1 MKKLLTILFI
11 CLLQNAF
18 STTYYVSTT
27 GSNDANNG
35 TSPSTPWET
44 LGKVNSF
51 SFSPGDSILFNRGSG
66 WYGSLVINNSGTAGN
81 PITYGAYGT
90 GANPVIN
97 GFTNISSWTNI
108 GNNIWESSS
117 AVSTLSTCNMVVIN
131 GVNTAMGRYP
141 NSGYLRINAI
151 SGDSTLTN
159 GSLYGTNWTGASIA
173 IKKQRWYI
181 EVGTVLSQ
189 VDSTVKYTDPN
200 LFQAAVGWGFFIE
213 NDPRTL
219 DVQNEWYYNP
229 STKKLRIYS
238 TSMPTGVQLTTVENI
253 IDNSSNNQYVT
264 INNLSITGANT
275 SLINCNYGQHFSVI
289 NCNLSYGGIRA
300 IYVNGLAPIITGNT
314 VNTIGYE
321 GIYSQQNGVGGNIS
335 YNNIKD
341 VCLIPGTAVGA
352 GGASIYS
359 VAAHTILEYNVIDS
373 SGWGGLLFY
382 GDSSYAR
389 HNFINHSCLTR
400 DDTGGLA
407 THGGYT
413 GQEITDNIVL
423 NSVGTPDGTNSTS
436 YLAQGIYLDDLTD
449 SVLVQ
454 RNTVEGCSGAGLF
467 LHRVQNITVLNNTLY
482 NNSTDNTNFIKGQ
495 MMFQLVQD
503 DPDFIGMNIKHN
515 ILFPR
520 TNTQLCLYFYL
531 ITTDT
536 TDFQLFGASDSNYY
550 ARPIDST
557 NIIMRPSNITY
568 NLGAWKTFSK
578 QEAHSTGSP
587 KSITD
592 VNDLVFKYNATT
604 SSQTIALDAVY
615 EDVAGA
621 SYNGSITLAPFTSAV
636 LIKTGSI
643 IPPVITPGGSINI
656 YAKPN
661 FIN

>member
-1 MKKLLTILFI
+1 MRKLLTILFFI
-11 CLLQNAF
+11 LSMTVSA
-18 STTYYVSTT
+18 TTYYVSTT
-27 GSNDANNG
+27 GSNDTNNG

-44 LGKVNSF
+44 LTKVNSF
-51 SFSPGDSILFNRGSG
+51 TFSPGDNILFNRGSG
-66 WYGSLVINNSGTAGN
+66 WYGSLVISNSGTAGN

-90 GANPVIN
+90 GANPVIS
-97 GFTNISSWTNI
+97 GFTNVSSWINL
-108 GNNIWESSS
+108 GSNIWESTS

-131 GVNTAMGRYP
+131 RVNTAMGRFP
-141 NSGYLRINAI
+141 NTGYLRINAI

-159 GSLYGTNWTGASIA
+159 GSLYGTNWAGASIA

-181 EVGTVLSQ
+181 EVGTILSQ

-213 NDPRTL
+213 NDSLTL
-219 DVQNEWYYNP
+219 DQQNEWYYNP

-238 TSMPTGVQLTTVENI
+238 TSMPANVQLTTIENTF
-253 IDNSSNNQYVT
+253 DNSANCKYIT
-264 INNLSITGANT
+264 IDSLSFTGANT
-275 SLINCNYGQHFSVI
+275 SLMNCNYGQNISI
-289 NCNLSYGGIRA
+289 LNCNLSYGGIRA
-300 IYVNGLAPIITGNT
+300 IYINGLVPTITGNIINT
-314 VNTIGYE
+314 VGYE
-321 GIYSQQNGVGGNIS
+321 GIYSQQNGIGGNIS

-352 GGASIYS
+352 GGGAIFS
-359 VAAHTILEYNVIDS
+359 VAAHTILQYNVIDS

-423 NSVGTPDGTNSTS
+423 NSIGTPDGTNSIS

-454 RNTVEGCSGAGLF
+454 NNSVANCTGAGLF
-467 LHRVQNITVLNNTLY
+467 LHRIRNITILNNTLY

-495 MMFQLVQD
+495 MMFQLVQN
-503 DPDFIGMNIKHN
+503 DPAFYGMNIKHN
-515 ILFPR
+515 IFFSK
-520 TNTQLCLYFYL
+520 TNTQLCFYFYL
-531 ITTDT
+531 TTTDT
-536 TDFQLFGASDSNYY
+536 TNFQTWGVSDSNYY

-557 NIIMRPSNITY
+557 NIIMRPSNINYT
-568 NLGAWKTFSK
+568 LGQWKTYSTKETHSK
-578 QEAHSTGSP
+578 GSP
-587 KSITD
+587 KTITD
-592 VNDLVFKYNATT
+592 VNDLVFEYNATT

-615 EDVAGA
+615 EDVAGT

-636 LIKTGSI
+636 LIKTGI
-643 IPPVITPGGSINI
+643 APIVNAGG
-656 YAKPN
+656 N
-661 FIN
+661 FKYTGILNFK

>member
-1 MKKLLTILFI
+1 MRKLLTILFFI
-11 CLLQNAF
+11 LSMTVSA
-18 STTYYVSTT
+18 TTYYVSTT
-27 GSNDANNG
+27 GSNDTNNG

-44 LGKVNSF
+44 LTKVNSF
-51 SFSPGDSILFNRGSG
+51 TFSPGDNILFNRGSG
-66 WYGSLVINNSGTAGN
+66 WYGSLVISNSGTAGN

-90 GANPVIN
+90 GANPVIS
-97 GFTNISSWTNI
+97 GFTNVSSWINL
-108 GNNIWESSS
+108 GSNIWESTS

-131 GVNTAMGRYP
+131 RVNTAMGRFP
-141 NSGYLRINAI
+141 NTGYLRINAV

-159 GSLYGTNWTGASIA
+159 GSLYGTNWAGASIA

-181 EVGTVLSQ
+181 EVGTILSQ

-213 NDPRTL
+213 NDSLTL
-219 DVQNEWYYNP
+219 DQQNEWYYNP

-238 TSMPTGVQLTTVENI
+238 TSMPANVQLTTIENTF
-253 IDNSSNNQYVT
+253 DNSANCKYIT
-264 INNLSITGANT
+264 IDSLSFTGANT
-275 SLINCNYGQHFSVI
+275 SLMNCNYGQNISI
-289 NCNLSYGGIRA
+289 LNCNLSYGGIRA
-300 IYVNGLAPIITGNT
+300 IYINGLVPTITGNIINT
-314 VNTIGYE
+314 VGYE
-321 GIYSQQNGVGGNIS
+321 GIYSQQNGIGGNIS

-352 GGASIYS
+352 GGGAIFS
-359 VAAHTILEYNVIDS
+359 VAAHTILQYNVIDS

-423 NSVGTPDGTNSTS
+423 NSIGTPDGTNSIS

-454 RNTVEGCSGAGLF
+454 NNSVANCTGAGLF
-467 LHRVQNITVLNNTLY
+467 LHRIRNITILNNTLY

-495 MMFQLVQD
+495 MMFQLVQN
-503 DPDFIGMNIKHN
+503 DPAFYGMNIKHN
-515 ILFPR
+515 IFFSK
-520 TNTQLCLYFYL
+520 TNTQLCFYFYL
-531 ITTDT
+531 TTTDT
-536 TDFQLFGASDSNYY
+536 TNFQTWGVSDSNYY

-557 NIIMRPSNITY
+557 NIIMRPSNINYT
-568 NLGAWKTFSK
+568 LGQWKTYSTKETHSK
-578 QEAHSTGSP
+578 GSP
-587 KSITD
+587 KTITD
-592 VNDLVFKYNATT
+592 VNDLVFEYNATT

-615 EDVAGA
+615 EDVAGT

-636 LIKTGSI
+636 LIKTGI
-643 IPPVITPGGSINI
+643 APIVNAGG
-656 YAKPN
+656 N
-661 FIN
+661 FKYTGILNFK